1 MMGQLAIIDMHL
13 EQSKFTEDIYS
24 TEWKNFSAKF
34 AWNGSKK
41 ILDYNFHLSLY
52 CQRCILMKAHKM

>member
-1 MMGQLAIIDMHL
+1 MDQLVTIDMHL
-13 EQSKFTEDIYS
+13 ELNKFTEDIYS

-52 CQRCILMKAHKM
+52 YKRCVLMKAHKI